1 MTRFSR
7 QRPTSTTLEANPG
20 SSGYFS
26 TKEIRPIVKNNRWM
40 ELCRLASGEQDP
52 QKLLALIKAI
62 NDRLDAKE
70 ETVPDKAP
78 SRPHRLISD

>member
-40 ELCRLASGEQDP
+40 ELCSLASGEQDP

-62 NDRLDAKE
+62 NDRLDAKQ
-70 ETVPDKAP
+70 ETVPDQAP
-78 SRPHRLISD
+78 SRPNRLISD